1 MSDIQSR
8 VGQYDELLRRFASG
22 VRAAQLYA
30 ADHPLIGRNVEGLL
44 AVLKP
49 LHTLQASIA
58 IGIVGNQL
66 VVSDTPMPKASS
78 GMAELIKRLKDHKIE
93 RISFERGVTADEAG
107 AFMHA
112 VAALGKN
119 EAADAALSFPHI
131 RLGRI
136 VTEERVSDGISGDI
150 AAIRQLYAKTVS
162 AAEAVWES
170 AATEGQPDLPGA
182 LQAVEGLADA
192 VTQNRTALVALT
204 AMRNYDNYTFTH
216 MVNVSILTMGQARA
230 LGIEGRLLRE
240 FGLSALMHDIGKV
253 RTPKEI
259 LNKPDKLTDKEFEIM
274 RRHTVDGAEILRRTP
289 EMPILA
295 PVVAFEHHL
304 RNDGTGYPFGVKRT
318 GLNLG
323 TMMCGIA
330 DVYDAMRSQRAY
342 QQAFPT
348 DRILMVLKRNDGTQF
363 DQNLVRRF
371 VQLLGIYPPGTLVR
385 LSSGEIAVVT
395 QVHAPDPLRPRV
407 RIVINREGTRLD
419 LPHDRNLWESTRD
432 GEQASI
438 IAPVEPSEY
447 GIDPLNYL
455 QN

>member
-1 MSDIQSR
+1 MSDVHSR
-8 VGQYDELLRRFASG
+8 VAQYDELLRRFASG

-30 ADHPLIGRNVEGLL
+30 SDHPLIGRNVEGLL

-58 IGIVGNQL
+58 VGIVGSHF
-66 VVSDTPMPKASS
+66 VVSDTPMSKASV
-78 GMAELIKRLKDHKIE
+78 GMSELIKRLRDHKIE
-93 RISFERGVTADEAG
+93 RISFERGITADEA
-107 AFMHA
+107 ASFIHA
-112 VAALGKN
+112 VAVLGKN
-119 EAADAALSFPHI
+119 AAADAAWSFPHI
-131 RLGRI
+131 RVGRI
-136 VTEERVSDGISGDI
+136 VTEDRSSDGISGDI
-150 AAIRQLYAKTVS
+150 AAIRQLYSKAVT
-162 AAEAVWES
+162 AAEAAWES
-170 AATEGQPDLPGA
+170 AATEGQPDLPAA
-182 LQAVEGLADA
+182 LQTVEGLADA

-259 LNKPDKLTDKEFEIM
+259 LNKPDKLTDAEFEIM
-274 RRHTVDGAEILRRTP
+274 RKHTVDGAEILRRTP

-304 RNDGTGYPFGVKRT
+304 RMDGTGYPFGAKRSQ
-318 GLNLG
+318 LNLG
-323 TMMCGIA
+323 TSMCGIA

-348 DRILMVLKRNDGTQF
+348 DRILAVLKRNDGTQF

-371 VQLLGIYPPGTLVR
+371 VQLLGVYPPGNLVR

-395 QVHAPDPLRPRV
+395 QVHAPDPHRPRV
-407 RIVINREGTRLD
+407 RVLISKEGNRLE
-419 LPHDRNLWESTRD
+419 LPYDRNLWEATPE
-432 GEQASI
+432 GEQSSI
-438 IAPVEPSEY
+438 AAPVEPGPY
-447 GIDPLNYL
+447 GIDPLTHL